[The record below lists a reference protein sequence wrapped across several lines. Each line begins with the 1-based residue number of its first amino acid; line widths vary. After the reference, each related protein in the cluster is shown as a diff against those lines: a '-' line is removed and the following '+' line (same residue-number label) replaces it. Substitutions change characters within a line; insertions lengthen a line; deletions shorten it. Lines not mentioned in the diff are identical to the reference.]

1 MTIVVGYDGRREGRD
16 ALALAAALAPT
27 LGEDLLVALYPSP
40 ETSFGLTS
48 EELHDKGERMVAEG
62 VKELPEESMR
72 SRSRCPAT
80 RRPRGS
86 TGCSRPSTRAWS
98 SSARATAG
106 RSETCSPDE
115 SRHGF

>member
-27 LGEDLLVALYPSP
+27 LGEDLLVASVYPSP

-48 EELHDKGERMVAEG
+48 EELHDKGERMAAEG
-62 VKELPEESMR
+62 VKELPEG
-72 SRSRCPAT
+72 RCEPVAVPAT